1 MSKSKYE
8 PQTME
13 SIALD
18 VQFIWTLG
26 LLAKFLKVTK
36 KELRKAKKI
45 MDDPEFEDMLIVK
58 KQQVKR
64 TFHFGY
70 QSFHLLIK
78 KKKRHILAPHPL
90 LQGVLRAASE
100 KIIELC
106 SAHEKAYGFVRKR
119 NFQMATQSL
128 VGNKHFFSFDISEAF
143 PSITDEMIEKVFSDL
158 NFPEELVKPLARL
171 VTHKYNGLF
180 RLPQGASSSPAIL
193 NMVYKAMCEE
203 IEVVCREE
211 GISWCVYADDFTFA
225 SEIITLEMKNTLL
238 AIPKKFGFEIKNAKT
253 KDNLGKTVPHMLGLT
268 IVDDKVHLRRKTK
281 KEFRR
286 RIYLAWKYDEFNDR
300 QIDGVFAVIKQTYGE
315 VKNWPGSLRKYWVLY
330 INKRKEEKRNEKKKN
345 SGAIAQQN
353 PSSFD

>member
-36 KELRKAKKI
+36 KQLRKAKEI
-45 MDDPEFEDMLIVK
+45 MDAPEFEDMIIVK
-58 KQQVKR
+58 KQEVKR

-90 LQGVLRAASE
+90 LQNVFRAISE

-106 SAHEKAYGFVRKR
+106 PAHEKAYGFVRKR

-128 VGNKHFFSFDISEAF
+128 VGQKHFFSFDISEAF
-143 PSITDEMIEKVFSDL
+143 PSITDKMIEKVLLDL
-158 NFPEELVKPLARL
+158 NVPGELVQPLARL
-171 VTHKYNGLF
+171 VTHRYDGLF

-203 IEVVCREE
+203 IDVVCRAE
-211 GISWCVYADDFTFA
+211 GIRWCVYADDFTFA
-225 SEIITLEMKNTLL
+225 SEAITPEMKDALL
-238 AIPKKFGFEIKNAKT
+238 AIPKKFGFRIKKAKT
-253 KDNLGKTVPHMLGLT
+253 KDNLGKTIPHMLGLT
-268 IVDDKVHLRRKTK
+268 IVNNEVHLRRRTK
-281 KEFRR
+281 EEFRR
-286 RIYLAWKYDEFNDR
+286 RLYLAWKYNEFNDR
-300 QIDGVFAVIKQTYGE
+300 KMDGVFAVIKQTYGE
-315 VKNWPGSLRKYWVLY
+315 VKNWPDSLRKYWVLY
-330 INKRKEEKRNEKKKN
+330 INKRKEEKRHAEKKN
-345 SGAIAQQN
+345 GRTITR
-353 PSSFD
+353 